1 MRCGLRAV
9 ADNARYAKLRRQV
22 GKVKFV
28 VKQTLNI
35 ASRHFRAFAR
45 LEIVYDEI
53 VRCKEV
59 VQILLDALIRIRPDA
74 QNISIAT
81 AAMRSQPCLTE
92 IRTDVR
98 QKNVISLKSRYS
110 PRRR

>member
-1 MRCGLRAV
+1 MTQSRH
-9 ADNARYAKLRRQV
+9 NARYAKLRRQV

-28 VKQTLNI
+28 VEKALNI
-35 ASRHFRAFAR
+35 ASRHFRPFAR
-45 LEIVYDEI
+45 LEVVHDEI

-59 VQILLDALIRIRPDA
+59 VQILWDALIRIRPDA
-74 QNISIAT
+74 QNISIAA
-81 AAMRSQPCLTE
+81 AAMRRQPCLAE

-98 QKNVISLKSRYS
+98 QKNIISLKSRYS